1 MPNRA
6 RASLS
11 ASKQNPALDAFNSR
25 RDSTRQIAQSMIAT
39 SYRRA
44 EELDLLKR
52 LERIMYFTSAAHTA
66 AFAGASSG
74 LAARLSC
81 QAESTG

>member
-25 RDSTRQIAQSMIAT
+25 RDPRQIAQSMIAT

-52 LERIMYFTSAAHTA
+52 LERIMYFTSADHTA
-66 AFAGASSG
+66 AFAKASSG